1 MSRFSHKEGKKFV
14 PRPGAWDDA
23 GYHIA
28 KKFLPDYEEALVAYL
43 KGTLIYKYLEQYFKK
58 YIFIYL
64 EQKFIK

>member
-23 GYHIA
+23 GYPIA

-43 KGTLIYKYLEQYFKK
+43 KGTLIYKYLEQ
-58 YIFIYL
+58 
-64 EQKFIK
+64 